1 MVTVNTIRN
10 YPGSGNEKCESYRGN
25 GDGREPQ
32 YDFFANLFDTA
43 NCESLPV
50 DEMDQYLNSNIL
62 TYWQNKEEIWP
73 ELSQCAKIL
82 SVPATST
89 SSERV
94 FCSSHWQGEP
104 SMIDEAR

>member
-1 MVTVNTIRN
+1 MEDD
-10 YPGSGNEKCESYRGN
+10 SLQS
-25 GDGREPQ
+25 
-32 YDFFANLFDTA
+32 DFFDDLFDTA
-43 NCESLPV
+43 NSQSLPV
-50 DEMDQYLNSNIL
+50 DEINSTVNDGHIL

-73 ELSQCAKIL
+73 KLGHCAKWIV